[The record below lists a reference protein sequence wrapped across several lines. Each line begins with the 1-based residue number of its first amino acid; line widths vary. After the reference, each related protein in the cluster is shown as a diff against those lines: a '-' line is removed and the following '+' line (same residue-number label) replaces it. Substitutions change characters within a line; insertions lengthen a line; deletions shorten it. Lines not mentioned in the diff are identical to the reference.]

1 MKAFGSSFTI
11 LAMFFLLGAIA
22 ACRQQ
27 APVKSEAAP
36 VHVED
41 EPDALLPE
49 ELPPGLQEIG
59 IEGVVVTVP
68 ADWTAEEDQGW
79 LRIYGSLDAPIIL
92 RKPDTPPPKTLDE
105 AVALWGT
112 GFFDVK
118 LVEGEAGDGG
128 LFYGIIEFEVGVGMP
143 EKNGKNY
150 HMLVMVQEAHASLVL
165 DDATHVHC
173 SFHCGPDCP
182 ESSVKEALEICRT
195 MKKAK

>member
-1 MKAFGSSFTI
+1 MKAFGSIFAI
-11 LAMFFLLGAIA
+11 WAAFFLLGTIA

-27 APVKSEAAP
+27 GPVKSEAAP
-36 VHVED
+36 VHVEE
-41 EPDALLPE
+41 EPDAV
-49 ELPPGLQEIG
+49 PPAEIPDSLQEIG
-59 IEGVVVTVP
+59 IEGAVVTVP
-68 ADWTAEEDQGW
+68 AGWTAQEDQGW
-79 LRIYGSLDAPIIL
+79 LRIYGSLDAPIVL
-92 RKPDTPPPKTLDE
+92 RKPDTPPPRTLDE